1 MANKSI
7 NDLVNASGLDATDL
21 IVLWDSGTNTAQN
34 MTGAQFAAWLVALAN
49 GHGGIEDFTVVDS
62 GTAGD
67 GQLHTATITYAGDHS
82 TYSFTWRDGYK
93 GDTGPQTFVWL
104 KYAGQEPTSDADMG
118 DTPDAWVGVYIG
130 TTIDDPDDLHYTD
143 LVWYSWQ
150 GPKGDGVDS
159 TALTGVD
166 GRKKTYTMYTAAGAE
181 VGSFDVIDGEGGVS
195 LVNGIAPDGNGDV
208 AVTVSSVSGLG
219 LTPGSATIG
228 DAYTALQ
235 PKQMLVAP
243 ASDFDVTE
251 LPLYGGNRQTD
262 GVIEIYKGSDGWIE
276 FHGNQSSVGDFRM
289 YFDVAHAPN
298 GTWYRSDLVP
308 ESGTPTAADG
318 TISSSAF
325 IKRAGNVVVLDYA
338 ASGVDIPTTL
348 VKTGSIPT
356 KFAPSETVFTDGLI
370 GFGAATPC
378 CYFEVTTTGDIRIRG
393 TTAQSGVTLR
403 AHLVW
408 II

>member
-21 IVLWDSGTNTAQN
+21 LVLWDSGTNTAQN
-34 MTGAQFAAWLVALAN
+34 MTGQQFATWLTALAA
-49 GHGGIEDFTVVDS
+49 GHGGISSIAKT
-62 GTAGD
+62 GTAGLVD
-67 GQLHTATITYAGDHS
+67 TYTITYADTS
-82 TYSFTWRDGYK
+82 TSTFTVTNGAQ
-93 GDTGPQTFVWL
+93 GPQGDQTYVWL
-104 KYAGQEPTSDADMG
+104 KYANQQPTSDADMG

-181 VGSFDVIDGEGGVS
+181 VGSFDVMDGEGGVS

-208 AVTVSSVSGLG
+208 AVTVSSVSGLS

-235 PKQMLVAP
+235 AKQMLVAP

-262 GVIEIYKGSDGWIE
+262 GVIDIYKGSDGWIE
-276 FHGNQSSVGDFRM
+276 FHGNKGTVGDFRM
-289 YFDVAHAPN
+289 YFDVNGDPT

-308 ESGTPTAADG
+308 ESGTPTATDG
-318 TISSSAF
+318 TIASSAY
-325 IKRAGNVVVLDYA
+325 IKRSGNVVVLDFA
-338 ASGVDIPTTL
+338 ATGVDIPTSNT
-348 VKTGSIPT
+348 KIGSVPS
-356 KFAPSETVFTDGLI
+356 KFAPSETTFGIGLI

-393 TTAQSGVTLR
+393 NTAQSSVALR

-408 II
+408 IQ

>member
-1 MANKSI
+1 MANKAI
-7 NDLVNASGLDATDL
+7 NNLTNASGLDPTDL
-21 IVLWDSGTNTAQN
+21 LILWDSGTNTAQN
-34 MTGAQFAAWLVALAN
+34 MTGQQFATWLTALAA
-49 GHGGIEDFTVVDS
+49 GHGGISSITKT
-62 GTAGD
+62 GTAGLVD
-67 GQLHTATITYAGDHS
+67 TYTITYADTS
-82 TYSFTWRDGYK
+82 TSTFTVTNGAQ
-93 GDTGPQTFVWL
+93 GPQGDQTYVHIV
-104 KYAGQEPTSDADMG
+104 YSQTEPDSDDDIGSIPAPWMG
-118 DTPDAWVGVYIG
+118 IACDTNPTA
-130 TTIDDPDDLHYTD
+130 PEHYTD
-143 LVWYSWQ
+143 YTWYRIR
-150 GPKGDGVDS
+150 GDKGDGVAY
-159 TALTGVD
+159 TALTSTSGLT
-166 GRKKTYTMYTAAGAE
+166 RTYTMYTADGTV
-181 VGSFDVIDGEGGVS
+181 VGSFTVTDGSGAVS
-195 LVNGIAPDGNGDV
+195 TVDGIAPDGNGDV
-208 AVTVSSVSGLG
+208 PKTVSTVSDLELSG
-219 LTPGSATIG
+219 TPLVVGSATIA
-228 DAYTALQ
+228 DAYSALLS
-235 PKQMLVAP
+235 KQILLCP
-243 ASDFDVTE
+243 ATDFDTTN

-262 GVIEIYKGSDGWIE
+262 GNIEIMKANPGWIE
-276 FHGNQSSVGDFRM
+276 FHGNKGTVGDFRM
-289 YFDVAHAPN
+289 YFDVNGDPA

-308 ESGTPTAADG
+308 ESGTPTATDG